1 MVMFHGAWCYRNETV
16 KIHMI
21 PARPQVRSSCLVRQ
35 WHPQER
41 RVVFFLAHPRAE
53 NSVGK
58 KQGHVFM
65 KIMENANSLNH
76 HLMYNVHDFFE

>member
-1 MVMFHGAWCYRNETV
+1 MVPGVTETKLWRSTWSQPDPRLDRRAWFANDIHRNAV
-16 KIHMI
+16 L
-21 PARPQVRSSCLVRQ
+21 C
-35 WHPQER
+35 
-41 RVVFFLAHPRAE
+41 FFLAHPRAE